1 MPFTNVSPSAFNL
14 RLLLRSVFTTIH
26 CMEKSGLLTAALQ
39 KRTLRLSVRRVL
51 VMREQGY
58 FSAST
63 TFSII
68 VAIVCSC
75 WAV

>member
-14 RLLLRSVFTTIH
+14 RLLLQGVFTTIH
-26 CMEKSGLLTAALQ
+26 CMEKTGLLAVALQ

-58 FSAST
+58 FSASI